1 MYKKAG
7 IVVGVACFVLAI
19 VIFVIVTLVTKNG
32 DKPEGQSSAPQT
44 SQSQQVTTKPQQTQ
58 PVETT
63 SQQTQPVETKPIQSS
78 EAQVAPVTSID
89 TTVQTEPV
97 QTEPVQTEPV
107 QTEPVQAEPVDASQ
121 TSADVLTLIAPD
133 SLPAHTDTTDIG
145 RVVGRNIYERNG
157 QLIYS
162 LLINT
167 TVNGQLEYF
176 TTLKNYNIADGTQV
190 ECSLRTFTTASGA
203 SYPSIISVTIS

>member
-32 DKPEGQSSAPQT
+32 DKPSEQSSTPQT

-78 EAQVAPVTSID
+78 AAQVAPVTSID

-107 QTEPVQAEPVDASQ
+107 QTEPVDASQ
-121 TSADVLTLIAPD
+121 TSADVLTLIAPN

-203 SYPSIISVTIS
+203 SYPSIISVTIR

>member
-32 DKPEGQSSAPQT
+32 DKPEGQSSTPQT

-58 PVETT
+58 LVETT

-78 EAQVAPVTSID
+78 AAQVAPVTSID

-107 QTEPVQAEPVDASQ
+107 QTEPVDASQ

-190 ECSLRTFTTASGA
+190 ECSLRTFTTASGE

>member
-32 DKPEGQSSAPQT
+32 EKPEGQSSTPQT

-78 EAQVAPVTSID
+78 AAQVAPVTSID

-97 QTEPVQTEPV
+97 QTEPVQT
-107 QTEPVQAEPVDASQ
+107 EPVDASQ

>member
-7 IVVGVACFVLAI
+7 IVVGITCFVLAI

-32 DKPEGQSSAPQT
+32 DKPSEQSSTPQT

-58 PVETT
+58 QTQP
-63 SQQTQPVETKPIQSS
+63 QQTQPQQTQPAETTPAQSS
-78 EAQVAPVTSID
+78 AAQVAPVTSID

-107 QTEPVQAEPVDASQ
+107 DTPQ
-121 TSADVLTLIAPD
+121 TSTDVLTLIAPD

-190 ECSLRTFTTASGA
+190 ECTLRTFTTASGA

>member
-7 IVVGVACFVLAI
+7 IVVGIACFVLAI

-32 DKPEGQSSAPQT
+32 DKPEGQTSTPQT
-44 SQSQQVTTKPQQTQ
+44 SQSQQVSNKPTQTEPQQTQPVVTQQTQ

-63 SQQTQPVETKPIQSS
+63 PAQSS
-78 EAQVAPVTSID
+78 AAQVAPVTSVD
-89 TTVQTEPV
+89 TSVQTEPV

-107 QTEPVQAEPVDASQ
+107 DTPQAP
-121 TSADVLTLIAPD
+121 ADVLTLIAPE

-190 ECSLRTFTTASGA
+190 ECTLRTFTTASGA

>member
-32 DKPEGQSSAPQT
+32 DKPEGQSSTPQT

-78 EAQVAPVTSID
+78 AAQVAPVTSID

-107 QTEPVQAEPVDASQ
+107 QTEPVDASQ

>member
-7 IVVGVACFVLAI
+7 IVVGITCFVLAI
-19 VIFVIVTLVTKNG
+19 VIFVIVTFVTKNG
-32 DKPEGQSSAPQT
+32 DKPEGQTSTPQT
-44 SQSQQVTTKPQQTQ
+44 SQSQQVSNKPTQTEPQQTQPVVTEPQQTQ

-63 SQQTQPVETKPIQSS
+63 PAQSS
-78 EAQVAPVTSID
+78 AAQVAPVTSVD
-89 TTVQTEPV
+89 TSVQTEPV
-97 QTEPVQTEPV
+97 QTEPVDTP
-107 QTEPVQAEPVDASQ
+107 QAP
-121 TSADVLTLIAPD
+121 ADVLTLIAPE

-190 ECSLRTFTTASGA
+190 ECTLRTFTTASGA